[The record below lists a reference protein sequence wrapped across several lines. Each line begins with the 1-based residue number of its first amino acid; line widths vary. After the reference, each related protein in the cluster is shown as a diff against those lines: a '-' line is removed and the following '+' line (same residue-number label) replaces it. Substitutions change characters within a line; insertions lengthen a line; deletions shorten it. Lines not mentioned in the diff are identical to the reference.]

1 MSEAVAVDPNTQVS
15 HEVDGRTLT
24 GVGVSAE
31 SLAETM
37 DRHTPDI
44 EAPAETSAPASQQS
58 EPAVKQTRGQ
68 RRFDELTREREEAR
82 REAADAKRER
92 DELRARLSAPVE
104 RPPAEPPSR
113 QAEAPQ
119 SAVSRAKPTEDE
131 IGVKYQSYGDFVED
145 LADWKTEQRLAA
157 LDLDTRFRQ
166 SIEADRASRSHA
178 DLVQTVWSRGREA
191 YQDFDAVIN
200 APHMTANNWP
210 PEKVTAIAKLQA
222 PEQIQ
227 YVLGKDPAL
236 AERLRVADPVTFGM
250 ELAQL
255 LAPQGVARQAS
266 TPAAVVPA
274 PYSPV
279 GSGSRTSVVTSS
291 EIPHKFGSDFDR
303 SGYREKRAR
312 ERGLKR

>member
-1 MSEAVAVDPNTQVS
+1 MSESVAVDPNVQVS
-15 HEVDGRTLT
+15 HEVDGRILT
-24 GVGVSAE
+24 GVGVSQDN
-31 SLAETM
+31 LAETM

-44 EAPAETSAPASQQS
+44 EAPAETPAPASQQP
-58 EPAVKQTRGQ
+58 EPVKQTRGQ

-82 REAADAKRER
+82 QEAADAKRER
-92 DELRARLSAPVE
+92 DELRARLSAPAE
-104 RPPAEPPSR
+104 RAPEPEPPSR
-113 QAEAPQ
+113 PVAASQPAAT
-119 SAVSRAKPTEDE
+119 RTKPTEDE

-227 YVLGKDPAL
+227 YVLGKDPQL

-255 LAPQGVARQAS
+255 LAPQGAARPAS
-266 TPAAVVPA
+266 TPAVVVPA

-279 GSGSRTSVVTSS
+279 GSGSRTSVVASS

>member
-44 EAPAETSAPASQQS
+44 ETPAEPSTPASQQP
-58 EPAVKQTRGQ
+58 EPVKQTRGQ

-119 SAVSRAKPTEDE
+119 SAVSRSKPTEDE

-210 PEKVTAIAKLQA
+210 PEKVKAIAALQA

-227 YVLGKDPAL
+227 YVLGKDPQL
-236 AERLRVADPVTFGM
+236 AERLRQADPVTFGM

-255 LAPQGVARQAS
+255 LAPQGVARPAS
-266 TPAAVVPA
+266 TPTAVVPA